1 MSNKHVCHS
10 KGHNKCI
17 FRKQRYKPSLSWG
30 ASFCV
35 QKLLLT
41 DAEIP
46 VEVPKMQISLVRRWM
61 AELSTSFMGQLCFWT
76 ENILDVFKNKTKNP
90 SQQGVQTLLSQ

>member
-1 MSNKHVCHS
+1 MVSNWHVCHS
-10 KGHNKCI
+10 KVHNKCI
-17 FRKQRYKPSLSWG
+17 FRKQIETISWG

-46 VEVPKMQISLVRRWM
+46 VEVCKMQISLLVRWM
-61 AELSTSFMGQLCFWT
+61 SEPSTSFTGQLYFWT
-76 ENILDVFKNKTKNP
+76 ENVPDVFKNKKP